1 MNLQASTMNYL
12 KNTIKIRYYYYFLR
26 NFKAFLYFDLS
37 LATITK

>member
-12 KNTIKIRYYYYFLR
+12 KNTIKIRYYYFLR